1 MTHPKDIG
9 ASIARIWRGRV
20 ARHRADEYQTY
31 LMATGI
37 EPLQKTALAVEA
49 LREDRDTETEF
60 IVISYWESV
69 EAMQRFAGAEARR
82 IHHLPKDEQY
92 LLELPKAVQVLNILP
107 LPALA
112 GAGDDGTG

>member
-1 MTHPKDIG
+1 MTQQRDIA

-20 ARHRADEYQTY
+20 AREKADEYQTY

-37 EPLQKTALAVEA
+37 KSLQSTALAVEA

-60 IVISYWESV
+60 MVISHWESV

-82 IHHLPKDEQY
+82 IHHC
-92 LLELPKAVQVLNILP
+92 LLYTSPSP
-107 LPALA
+107 R
-112 GAGDDGTG
+112 D